1 MTEAPGLGTQLR
13 HLIASLD
20 GDVQQI
26 YAALGEPFRPRF
38 FPIVQ
43 SLLRHG
49 ACSVNALA
57 QATRVTQ
64 PAATQT
70 LAEMA
75 KLGLITLSPGRDRRE
90 RKAELTDE
98 GRRLAERL
106 HPVWDAVESA
116 AVELDAELPSPLSV
130 TLAGALAALERT
142 PFRERVEKGLRHG
155 QA

>member
-1 MTEAPGLGTQLR
+1 MTQAPGLGTQLR

-26 YAALGEPFRPRF
+26 YAARGEPFRPRF

-49 ACSVNALA
+49 ACGVNALA
-57 QATRVTQ
+57 QATGVTQ

-75 KLGLITLSPGRDRRE
+75 RLGLVALSPGRDRRE
-90 RKAELTDE
+90 RKAELTNE

-106 HPVWDAVESA
+106 RPVWEAVEGA
-116 AVELDAELPSPLSV
+116 AAELDAELPSPLAA
-130 TLAGALAALERT
+130 TLAGALAALDRT
-142 PFRERVEKGLRHG
+142 SFRERIERRLPHA
-155 QA
+155 QT

>member
-1 MTEAPGLGTQLR
+1 LYMTPTPGLGTQLR

-26 YAALGEPFRPRF
+26 YAALGESFRPRF

-49 ACSVNALA
+49 ACGVNALA
-57 QATRVTQ
+57 QSSGVTQ

-75 KLGLITLSPGRDRRE
+75 KLGLIALSPGRARRD
-90 RKAELTDE
+90 RKAEITDDT
-98 GRRLAERL
+98 RRLAERL
-106 HPVWDAVESA
+106 GWVWEAVEGA
-116 AVELDAELPSPLSV
+116 AAELDAEL
-130 TLAGALAALERT
+130 
-142 PFRERVEKGLRHG
+142 
-155 QA
+155 

>member
-1 MTEAPGLGTQLR
+1 MTQAPGLGTQLR

-26 YAALGEPFRPRF
+26 YAALGERFRPRF

-43 SLLRHG
+43 SLLQHG
-49 ACSVNALA
+49 ACGVNALA
-57 QATRVTQ
+57 QATGVTQ

-75 KLGLITLSPGRDRRE
+75 KLGLVTLSPGRDRRE
-90 RKAELTDE
+90 RKAELTDD

-106 HPVWDAVESA
+106 CPVWDAVEGA
-116 AVELDAELPSPLSV
+116 AAELDAELPSPLSA
-130 TLAGALAALERT
+130 TLAGALAALDRT
-142 PFRERVEKGLRHG
+142 PFRERVEKRMRHG